1 MTAAAARTSARLV
14 VALVALRVMLPLVLL
29 DPFWEFHRDELL
41 YFAMGDHLDWRMQ
54 FPPFIALVARGG
66 VALFGDAVWAAR
78 VPAALG
84 GGALT
89 AVVLLIVRRLG
100 GGTFAL
106 WCAWVAMLSAPVFVR
121 PSVLMQPVIFDQL
134 WAALAVAALVLAA
147 HEERP
152 SWWLVVG
159 AALGMG
165 LLTKATAAVY
175 GGLIFA
181 VALAHPRLRPQLGTR
196 WPWIAAA
203 LAIALG
209 LPSLLGQI
217 HHDWP
222 FFAQLAV
229 LERTQL
235 THTSALSTLAGQILM
250 LGSGAV
256 LVGAG
261 LAACVRRRAPVADAD
276 ESGAHVARAAAKPDL
291 VVSAQVAALFA
302 AALLVTI
309 LLRAGKEYYAAPGY
323 PILLA
328 LGAVQLGTSL
338 ALRAKAVLLVGVGA
352 VGLALLPM
360 GIPLLGP
367 EPMVRY
373 AAAIGVGTTTNSGGS
388 LALPQDFADMIGWRA
403 EAEAMSA
410 AYSALSTAEQASTVI
425 AGGNYGQ
432 TGALAIYRHRFGL
445 PYPVSSAGDFHAWG
459 PGDRSGEVLLVA
471 ASPDALAD
479 LEALY
484 GEVRVVSRLV
494 DPRRVSEEQEVH
506 IIVGRHPRRPLTS
519 AWPAIGPEWD

>member
-1 MTAAAARTSARLV
+1 MTAAAERTSARLV
-14 VALVALRVMLPLVLL
+14 VALIALRVLLPLALL
-29 DPFWEFHRDELL
+29 DPTWEFHRDELL
-41 YFAMGDHLDWRMQ
+41 YFAMGDHLAWRMQ
-54 FPPFIALVARGG
+54 FPPFIALVARSG
-66 VALFGDAVWAAR
+66 VAFFGDAVWAAR

-89 AVVLLIVRRLG
+89 AVVLLLVRRVG

-134 WAALAVAALVLAA
+134 WAAVAVAALVLAA

-175 GGLIFA
+175 GGLVFA
-181 VALAHPRLRPQLGTR
+181 VAVAHPRLRPQLGTR

-203 LAIALG
+203 LAIVLG

-217 HHDWP
+217 HHGWP

-235 THTSALSTLAGQILM
+235 THTSAFGTLTGQVLM
-250 LGSGAV
+250 LGSGVV

-261 LAACVRRRAPVADAD
+261 LAACVRRHAPVAGAT
-276 ESGAHVARAAAKPDL
+276 ESVAPAAGAPAAKPFL
-291 VVSAQVAALFA
+291 AVPAQVAALFA
-302 AALLVTI
+302 AGLLATI
-309 LLRAGKEYYAAPGY
+309 LLRSGKEYYAAPGY

-328 LGAVQLGTSL
+328 LGAVQLGSSL
-338 ALRAKAVLLVGVGA
+338 ARRAQTVLLVGVGA

-388 LALPQDFADMIGWRA
+388 LALPQDYADMIGWRA

-410 AYSALSTAEQASTVI
+410 AYAALSPADQAGAVI

-432 TGALAIYRHRFGL
+432 TGALAIYRRRFGL

-471 ASPDALAD
+471 ATPDAKAD

-484 GEVRVVSRLV
+484 GEVSVVA
-494 DPRRVSEEQEVH
+494 PRRSA
-506 IIVGRHPRRPLTS
+506 PRVRGAGGAHLRGETP
-519 AWPAIGPEWD
+519 PATPRDRVARDRA

>member
-1 MTAAAARTSARLV
+1 MERARANAGTLILALV
-14 VALVALRVMLPLVLL
+14 VLRVLLPLALL

-54 FPPFIALVARGG
+54 FPPLIALVARGG

-89 AVVLLIVRRLG
+89 AVVLLLVRRVG

-106 WCAWVAMLSAPVFVR
+106 WCAWIAMLSAPVFVR

-147 HEERP
+147 HERRP
-152 SWWLVVG
+152 TWWLVVG

-175 GGLIFA
+175 GVVILGT
-181 VALAHPRLRPQLGTR
+181 ALAHPRLRPQLGTR

-203 LAIALG
+203 IAITLG

-235 THTSALSTLAGQILM
+235 THTSALGTLAGQLLLLGGTVM
-250 LGSGAV
+250 LVA
-256 LVGAG
+256 AA
-261 LAACVRRRAPVADAD
+261 LAACVRPGGRGENARAD
-276 ESGAHVARAAAKPDL
+276 EPDLTAAA
-291 VVSAQVAALFA
+291 QIAALFA
-302 AALLVTI
+302 VGLLATI
-309 LLRAGKEYYAAPGY
+309 LLRSGKDYYAAPGY

-328 LGAVQLGTSL
+328 LGAAWLGARQARRGRGVIVFGMS
-338 ALRAKAVLLVGVGA
+338 VSGLVF
-352 VGLALLPM
+352 LPM

-367 EPMVRY
+367 EAMVQY
-373 AAAIGVGTTTNSGGS
+373 AAAIGVGRRTNSGGT
-388 LALPQDFADMIGWRA
+388 LALPQDYADMIGWRA
-403 EAEAMSA
+403 EAEAVSVVYA
-410 AYSALSTAEQASTVI
+410 ALSPEEQAGTVV

-432 TGALAIYRHRFGL
+432 TGALAIYRRRFGL

-459 PGDRSGEVLLVA
+459 PGDRSGALLLVA
-471 ASPDALAD
+471 ASPDAKAD

-484 GEVRVVSRLV
+484 DEVDVVARLV
-494 DPRRVSEEQEVH
+494 DSRRVSEEQAVH
-506 IIVGRHPRRPLTS
+506 LFLCRRPRQSLAS
-519 AWPAIGPEWD
+519 VWPAIGPEWD